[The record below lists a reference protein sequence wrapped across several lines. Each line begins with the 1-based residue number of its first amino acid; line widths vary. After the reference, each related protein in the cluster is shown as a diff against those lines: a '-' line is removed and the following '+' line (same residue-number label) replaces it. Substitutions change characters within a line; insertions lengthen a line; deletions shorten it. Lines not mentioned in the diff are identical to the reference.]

1 MVKTSRHLPQ
11 GMAILHEDDDILVVD
26 KPAGLLT
33 MGTDREK
40 VKTDCYVLTNY
51 VRKGYAKS
59 RKQLFLVHRLDRDTS
74 GVLIFAKTEAAK
86 KALQDQ
92 WEDTTKIYLA
102 VVQGRLAK
110 KEGTFSTYLA
120 ENRAHIVYSTPD
132 LKKGKLS
139 KTAYRVLQETKEFSL
154 LEIDLITGRKNQIRV
169 HLADAGH
176 PVVGDKKYG
185 KGNKAHKRL
194 ALHAKSISFKHPSTG
209 KPLTCEAEVPK
220 YITTLVGSIE
230 DRGCHGDRNRQNT
243 SHSRG

>member
-1 MVKTSRHLPQ
+1 MAKTSKHLPR
-11 GMAILHEDDDILVVD
+11 GMSIIHEDGDILVVD

-40 VKTDCYVLTNY
+40 VKTAYYALTNY
-51 VRKGYAKS
+51 IRKGYSKS
-59 RKQLFLVHRLDRDTS
+59 RKQLFIVHRLDRDTS

-102 VVQGRLAK
+102 VVHGKLAK
-110 KEGTFSTYLA
+110 KEGTISTYLA
-120 ENRAHIVYSTPD
+120 ENKAHIAYSTSDP
-132 LKKGKLS
+132 KKGKFS
-139 KTAYRVLQETKEFSL
+139 ETAYRVLQETDEFSL

-169 HLADAGH
+169 HLADEGH

-185 KGNKAHKRL
+185 KGDRAHKRL

-209 KPLTCEAEVPK
+209 KPLVCEAEVPR

-230 DRGCHGDRNRQNT
+230 YGGR
-243 SHSRG
+243 

>member
-1 MVKTSRHLPQ
+1 MARTNRHLPR
-11 GMAILHEDDDILVVD
+11 GMAILHEDNDILVVD
-26 KPAGLLT
+26 KPAGLLSV
-33 MGTDREK
+33 GTDREK
-40 VKTDCYVLTNY
+40 VKTAYYVLTNY

-59 RKQLFLVHRLDRDTS
+59 RKQLFIVHRLDQGTS
-74 GVLIFAKTEAAK
+74 GVLIFAKTAAARK
-86 KALQDQ
+86 VLQDQ

-102 VVQGRLAK
+102 VVQGKLSK
-110 KEGTFSTYLA
+110 KEDTITTYLA

-132 LKKGKLS
+132 PKRGKLS
-139 KTAYRVLQETKEFSL
+139 KTAYRVLQETREFSL

-169 HLADAGH
+169 HLADLGH

-220 YITTLVGSIE
+220 YITTLVG
-230 DRGCHGDRNRQNT
+230 T
-243 SHSRG
+243 S

>member
-1 MVKTSRHLPQ
+1 MAKTSKHLPR

-40 VKTDCYVLTNY
+40 VKTAYYVLTNY

-59 RKQLFLVHRLDRDTS
+59 RKQLFIVHRLDRGTS

-110 KEGTFSTYLA
+110 KEGTISTYLA
-120 ENRAHIVYSTPD
+120 ENRAHFVYTTSDP
-132 LKKGKLS
+132 KKGKLS

-169 HLADAGH
+169 HLANAGH

-185 KGNKAHKRL
+185 KGDKAHKRL

-220 YITTLVGSIE
+220 YITTLGA
-230 DRGCHGDRNRQNT
+230 
-243 SHSRG
+243 SRR

>member
-1 MVKTSRHLPQ
+1 
-11 GMAILHEDDDILVVD
+11 MAILHEDNDILVVD

-40 VKTDCYVLTNY
+40 VKTAYYVLTNY

-59 RKQLFLVHRLDRDTS
+59 RKQLFIVHRLDRGTS

-110 KEGTFSTYLA
+110 KEDTISSYLA
-120 ENRAHIVYSTPD
+120 ENRAHVVYTTSDP
-132 LKKGKLS
+132 KKGKLS
-139 KTAYRVLQETKEFSL
+139 KTAYRVLQETKKSSL

-185 KGNKAHKRL
+185 KGDKAHKRL

-209 KPLTCEAEVPK
+209 NLLACEAKVPK
-220 YITTLVGSIE
+220 YITTLGE
-230 DRGCHGDRNRQNT
+230 
-243 SHSRG
+243 SRR